1 MADNKITAFTANT
14 TPAPSDITLMVDD
27 PSGSAVTQKITL
39 ENFLKVINGLTE
51 DAAPDLAADFILS
64 YDTSAGTVKKV
75 KGENVG
81 GVGLTNSVASVTT
94 SNVTGVVGTRH
105 ILNVS
110 GLTAN
115 RNFVVPAGADGDQI
129 ELVISTGDDTYHLIV
144 IGDTG
149 ITINGGSAAT
159 EWDRTQAK
167 NDHVLLVATST
178 TNWQTVGYFESR
190 EMLPS
195 FEANQTTAHAVA
207 NITNT
212 AVICNNETKDTGGY
226 YDTSNGKFTPLV
238 AGTYLFHGTAAIN
251 NIADGKEVWVGF
263 RKNGTIVRWIGIAN
277 ASFANADPGA
287 GGAQCFYLDGV
298 DDYAELI
305 IWHNHG
311 SSLNTY
317 DGGDDNICH
326 FGGHRISPF
335 DICGV

>member
-1 MADNKITAFTANT
+1 MADSDNLSPTQLTRITSLNDSDLFIVAIDVGTAPKTRAIEKSNAITAT
-14 TPAPSDITLMVDD
+14 
-27 PSGSAVTQKITL
+27 
-39 ENFLKVINGLTE
+39 GL
-51 DAAPDLAADFILS
+51 
-64 YDTSAGTVKKV
+64 V
-75 KGENVG
+75 
-81 GVGLTNSVASVTT
+81 NSVASPTT
-94 SNVTGVVGTRH
+94 ANVTGVVGTRH

-167 NDHVLLVATST
+167 NDNVLLVATSS

-207 NITNT
+207 HQTDT

-238 AGTYLFHGTAAIN
+238 AGTYLFNGVASIL

-263 RKNGTIVRWIGIAN
+263 RKNGTTTRWIGIAN
-277 ASFANADPGA
+277 SGVANADPGA
-287 GGAQCFYLDGV
+287 GGSQRFYLDGV
-298 DDYAELI
+298 DDYVELI

-317 DGGDDNICH
+317 DGANDNICH
-326 FGGHRISPF
+326 FGGHRISSL